1 MENERLW
8 ILIAK
13 KRNSEALQEE
23 LAELELLLSQNKAT
37 GYEHEVIEKIWEE
50 PLGFLPEMN
59 LNEST
64 WNKIE
69 AKINSSKKVFSVSN
83 AARWM
88 AAAVLLIAITIMA
101 LIYDT
106 SSSKINAPKNFSAI
120 ITRPIL
126 KQNFYLPDGS
136 RVWLNGNSKITYNK
150 NVFGTA
156 KREVN
161 LIGEAFF
168 DVTKNPKVPFVIHA
182 GVVNITVKGTAF
194 NVKAY
199 PGEKN
204 IETTLLRGLI
214 EITTTQNP
222 NKKIYVKP
230 NEKIIIP
237 AKITSNKNKNS
248 VDTTKTFA
256 ITLVKTNADKILPE
270 TAWMKDKLE
279 FNNETF
285 EELAPEMESWFN
297 VSIQFSN
304 YEIKNKRF
312 SGVVENET
320 LQQTLQALQLSY
332 HFNYSINNNTVTI
345 Q

>member
-8 ILIAK
+8 ILLAK
-13 KRNSEALQEE
+13 KKSGEASAQE
-23 LAELELLLSQNKAT
+23 LAELESLLLENNSAN
-37 GYEHEVIEKIWEE
+37 YNHEVIEKIWKE

-64 WNKIE
+64 WNSIE
-69 AKINSSKKVFSVSN
+69 AKINSPKKIISIST
-83 AARWM
+83 AAQWI
-88 AAAVLLIAITIMA
+88 AAAVLLIAVATFI
-101 LIYDT
+101 LIYQKQPSAKT
-106 SSSKINAPKNFSAI
+106 AAKNITAAASNALS
-120 ITRPIL
+120 
-126 KQNFYLPDGS
+126 KQNFYLPDGTH
-136 RVWLNGNSKITYNK
+136 VWLHGNSKIVYNK
-150 NVFGTA
+150 NSFGKA
-156 KREVN
+156 VREVH

-222 NKKIYVKP
+222 NKKIFVKP
-230 NEKIIIP
+230 NQKIIIP
-237 AKITSNKNKNS
+237 ANLITEKNQKT
-248 VDTTKTFA
+248 DTAKTFA
-256 ITLVKTNADKILPE
+256 ITQVQKNVNAILPE
-270 TAWMKDKLE
+270 TAWIKDKLE
-279 FNNETF
+279 FSNETF

-297 VSIQFSN
+297 VMIQF
-304 YEIKNKRF
+304 KNDDLKTKRF
-312 SGVVENET
+312 SGVIEKET
-320 LQQTLQALQLSY
+320 LQQTLQAMQISY
-332 HFNYSINNNTVTI
+332 HFNYTINDNTVTI

>member
-13 KRNSEALQEE
+13 KKNNEANQEE
-23 LAELELLLSQNKAT
+23 LAELELLLSQNDAA
-37 GYEHEVIEKIWEE
+37 GYEHEVIEKIWEN

-64 WNKIE
+64 WNNIE
-69 AKINSSKKVFSVSN
+69 AKISSRKKTFSISHTT
-83 AARWM
+83 RWI
-88 AAAVLLIAITIMA
+88 AAAVFLMAVATFIFIYQKPSSRSAAEKNISAVITKP
-101 LIYDT
+101 L
-106 SSSKINAPKNFSAI
+106 S
-120 ITRPIL
+120 
-126 KQNFYLPDGS
+126 KQNFYLPDGTH
-136 RVWLNGNSKITYNK
+136 VWLHGNSKIAYNK
-150 NVFGTA
+150 NSFGKA
-156 KREVN
+156 IREVN

-182 GVVNITVKGTAF
+182 GVINITVKGTAF

-199 PGEKN
+199 PGQKN

-214 EITTTQNP
+214 EITTAQNP
-222 NKKIYVKP
+222 DKKIYVKP

-237 AKITSNKNKNS
+237 ARITSNTNQNS
-248 VDTTKTFA
+248 VDTKKAFA
-256 ITLVKTNADKILPE
+256 ITLVKINADKIFPE

-297 VSIQFSN
+297 VNIQFLN
-304 YEIKNKRF
+304 NEIKSKRF
-312 SGVVENET
+312 SGVIKKET

-332 HFNYSINNNTVTI
+332 HFNYSINNNSVII

>member
-8 ILIAK
+8 ILLAK
-13 KRNSEALQEE
+13 KKSNEASVEE
-23 LAELELLLSQNKAT
+23 LAELELLLSQNETA

-59 LNEST
+59 LSKST
-64 WNKIE
+64 WNNIE
-69 AKINSSKKVFSVSN
+69 TRINSTKKVFSITSTTK
-83 AARWM
+83 WM
-88 AAAVLLIAITIMA
+88 AAAVVLLLLSTTA
-101 LIYDT
+101 LIYFK
-106 SSSKINAPKNFSAI
+106 SSRNKSVSKNISAVVSNSAS
-120 ITRPIL
+120 
-126 KQNFYLPDGS
+126 KQNFYLPDGTHI
-136 RVWLNGNSKITYNK
+136 WLHDNSKITYNK
-150 NVFGTA
+150 NSFGKA
-156 KREVN
+156 IREVN

-182 GVVNITVKGTAF
+182 GVANITVKGTAF

-199 PGEKN
+199 PGQKN
-204 IETTLLRGLI
+204 VETTLLRGLI
-214 EITTTQNP
+214 EITTAQNP

-237 AKITSNKNKNS
+237 ANITSVKNQISDTAKSFTITEVKNNN
-248 VDTTKTFA
+248 
-256 ITLVKTNADKILPE
+256 TNKILPE

-297 VSIQFSN
+297 VIIQFKN
-304 YEIKNKRF
+304 DDIKFRRF
-312 SGVVENET
+312 TGLIEKET
-320 LQQTLQALQLSY
+320 LEQTLQALQLSY
-332 HFNYSINNNTVTI
+332 HFNYAINNNTVTI